1 MAGKQKGKVKIITN
15 LAIQSRKATFRRA
28 ISSTFDA
35 DSVPVGIDTCTSAT
49 VSGVRHLFIGEIE
62 SVSNVTLKGVG
73 GKLPIVGKGTLRLTF
88 LDDKGHVHEHLIHNA
103 YYAPRLKMTLL
114 SPRQWSQQGPIR
126 TNGTPV
132 RLCTVN
138 GNDAVLRFE
147 HGVKTVEY
155 DQQSNLPLLFTK
167 PGFKQFDAY
176 ITSQHLTAMEARLR
190 PTALTID
197 HAILPPGTARDRLLE
212 RNNLNLRDP
221 FGLKQ
226 KLTAPDNST
235 EPITE
240 APLPMDF
247 QFDDPMEDFETAPH
261 ILRNLNETDKRTLML
276 RWHYRL
282 GHMPFRH
289 LKAMAK
295 KGLIDKRLATIQ
307 EMPLCAGCQFGK
319 QSRRQWR
326 HRSKKKDGS
335 RKRLRKATRP
345 GEVVSVDTMSSTSVP
360 GLKQQLKGK
369 PTLAR
374 YHYATVFV
382 DHYSGLEY
390 VHLHEN
396 NDGDSVLTGKLAFE
410 RFSHGHGVK
419 IHHYHCDNGV
429 FADNAFRTACKAAQQ
444 TISFCGVNAHHQSG
458 RAEKRIRDLRD
469 CARSMLLLAK
479 HNWPAAITAHLWPFA
494 LVYAS
499 VIRGSTLRE
508 GDNRTPLQIFLNTS
522 DTPDINQFHTF
533 GCPVYNL
540 EPQLQ
545 SGNPLPNKWCDRS
558 RVGIF
563 LGLSR
568 EHASSVSLV
577 LNPDTGLVSPQFH
590 VKHDEK
596 FETTDHPAMKNIGK
610 WQGVTEIHRPR
621 TTKKQE
627 KSNKRRKLNG
637 PDILTIVEPNM
648 VMNPQVAEESV
659 TNPPTAETIAGI
671 DANDASTPRN
681 GAVQRAEQSD
691 QARQIQAAMPNDAR
705 NATGNAVAQ
714 PQQRE
719 SETPII
725 EASKATLARARAGFY
740 RKVTQEL
747 RCRKRNAS
755 SEGECDDEASPSPA
769 TSTIERKQRKVTR
782 MDTHV
787 SVSQKKKRSR
797 DEISSGDTL
806 VTCNLLEERKSEL
819 EHMIHTYRTA
829 TARRI
834 HAEEL
839 VQECMTDNP
848 FAFAATA
855 ADEDTMYL
863 HQARKEPDWNEFQK
877 AMVKELQDHRDG
889 KHWRVIPRLQ
899 VPEGQKVMRGVW
911 SMKRKRRV
919 GTGEVYKWKA
929 RLCIDGSS
937 QQKGVNYWD
946 TYSPV
951 VSWETFRS
959 LLTLAILNNW
969 ETRQIDFVL
978 AFPQAKVECP
988 MFMEVP
994 QGCNVDGS
1002 RKDYVLSLE
1011 KNLYGA
1017 RQASKVW
1024 FNFLSA
1030 GLKKR
1035 GFKQSKVDQAVF
1047 YKGQTIFI
1055 VYVDDGILIGPDH
1068 DEINKIIKS
1077 LKEDYNLTDEGDLNE
1092 YLGIKVERAKKGKAR
1107 TLTQPSL
1114 IRRILKTVGLS
1125 EERDKGRPVRTP
1137 ATKVLHKDV
1146 GGHARKLKWDYRSV
1160 IGMLN
1165 WLTRSTRP
1173 DILFAVSQVG
1183 RFMAFPKKSHED
1195 AVMRICAYLRDTKDK
1210 GMIMNPRNTGFK
1222 VFADADFAG
1231 GYNKHNTDDPST
1243 AKSRTAYHIMF
1254 NDCLIFS
1261 HSKLQTEIALS
1272 TTEAEYIC
1280 LSQALRTVLVLMRF
1294 FKELSKKVKGFQYS
1308 KPEFQCTAYE
1318 DNKGAIELAQA
1329 PRMRP
1334 RTKHINLK
1342 YHHFRNAVDR
1352 GMVKIEYV
1360 DTHVQLA
1367 DIGTKPLEPK
1377 PFEQLRKLLIGW

>member
-1 MAGKQKGKVKIITN
+1 MDGKQKGKVKIVTN
-15 LAIQSRKATFRRA
+15 LAIHTRKATFRRA
-28 ISSTFDA
+28 IHSTFDV
-35 DSVPVGIDTCTSAT
+35 DSIPIGIDTCTSAT
-49 VSGVRHLFIGEIE
+49 VSGTRHLFIGELE
-62 SVSNVTLKGVG
+62 PVHNVTLKGVG

-88 LDDKGHVHEHLIHNA
+88 LDDKGHVHEHLIYNA

-126 TNGTPV
+126 NNGEPV
-132 RLCTVN
+132 RSCQVN
-138 GNDAVLRFE
+138 GNDAILRFE
-147 HGVKTVEY
+147 HGIKTVEY
-155 DQQSNLPLLFTK
+155 DSRSNLPLLFTK
-167 PGFKQFDAY
+167 PGFKQFDAF
-176 ITSQHLTAMEARLR
+176 ITSQHVSAMEARLR

-197 HAILPPGTARDRLLE
+197 NTILPPGTAHERLME
-212 RNNLNLRDP
+212 RNNLDVRDP
-221 FGLKQ
+221 FGLKKQ
-226 KLTAPDNST
+226 LEKETASSDSPSDT
-235 EPITE
+235 V
-240 APLPMDF
+240 LPMDF
-247 QFDDPMEDFETAPH
+247 RFDEPLEDFDTAPH
-261 ILRNLNETDKRTLML
+261 TLRNLNETDKRTLML

-289 LKAMAK
+289 LRAMAK

-335 RKRLRKATRP
+335 RKRLRKARRP

-360 GLKQQLKGK
+360 GLMQQMKGK

-396 NDGDSVLTGKLAFE
+396 NDGDSVLAGKLAFE

-419 IHHYHCDNGV
+419 INHYHCDNGV
-429 FADNAFRTACKAAQQ
+429 FANNAFRTACKAAHQ

-469 CARSMLLLAK
+469 CARSMLLRAK

-508 GDNRTPLQIFLNTS
+508 GDNRTPLQIFLDTS
-522 DTPDINQFHTF
+522 DTTDVNKFHTF
-533 GCPVYNL
+533 GCPIYNL

-558 RVGIF
+558 RIGIF

-596 FETTDHPAMKNIGK
+596 FETIDHPAMKNIGK

-621 TTKKQE
+621 VTKRQE
-627 KSNKRRKLNG
+627 KSNKRRKLNEV
-637 PDILTIVEPNM
+637 TIIEPNM
-648 VMNPQVAEESV
+648 ATNPQAAG
-659 TNPPTAETIAGI
+659 TNATTPPTAEANAGNPG
-671 DANDASTPRN
+671 ASEMNDAPMPSIGT
-681 GAVQRAEQSD
+681 AT
-691 QARQIQAAMPNDAR
+691 PNDAR
-705 NATGNAVAQ
+705 NATGNATAQ

-719 SETPII
+719 SESAQPQQRESEPSTV
-725 EASKATLARARAGFY
+725 ETNRAMLARTPAGLFK
-740 RKVTQEL
+740 KVTREL
-747 RCRKRNAS
+747 RRRKRDAS
-755 SEGECDDEASPSPA
+755 SEGDHDDEASSSPMP
-769 TSTIERKQRKVTR
+769 STIERKQRKVTR
-782 MDTHV
+782 TDTHR
-787 SVSQKKKRSR
+787 SISQKRKRSR
-797 DEISSGDTL
+797 EEISDGDIL

-819 EHMIHTYRTA
+819 ELMIHTYRTA

-834 HAEEL
+834 HADEL
-839 VQECMTDNP
+839 VEQSMTDNP

-889 KHWRVIPRLQ
+889 KHWKVIPRSQ

-919 GTGEVYKWKA
+919 GTGEIYKWKA

-978 AFPQAKVECP
+978 AFPQAKVDCP

-1002 RKDYVLSLE
+1002 RKDYVLSLQ

-1017 RQASKVW
+1017 KQASRVW
-1024 FNFLSA
+1024 FNYLSA

-1055 VYVDDGILIGPDH
+1055 VYVDDGILIGPDNG
-1068 DEINKIIKS
+1068 EINNIIKS
-1077 LKEDYNLTDEGDLNE
+1077 LKKDYNLTDEGDLNE

-1107 TLTQPSL
+1107 TLTQPTL
-1114 IRRILKTVGLS
+1114 IKRILKTVGLS
-1125 EERDKGRPVRTP
+1125 EDREKGRPVRTP

-1210 GMIMNPRNTGFK
+1210 GMIMKPKETGFK
-1222 VFADADFAG
+1222 VYADADFAG

-1243 AKSRTAYHIMF
+1243 AKSRTAYHVMF

-1294 FKELSKKVKGFQYS
+1294 FKELSKKIKGFKHR

-1342 YHHFRNAVDR
+1342 YHHFRNAVDK
-1352 GMVKIEYV
+1352 GMVKIEYI